1 MSLPIH
7 QMNGRFRLLPEY
19 SKLRDYIAD
28 WLLVYSDKVLKQ
40 KNFDNIP
47 TLNLEG
53 LQLYLVRRGTIIQ
66 TQNIN
71 EDYEK
76 SLDLQKQFFLGI
88 RQRGKVFE
96 TKSKLFFD
104 RPWDWEEFDRLR
116 RDLNVSKKN
125 GTFRLWS
132 MQGDKNLFLFLI
144 YDLSK
149 INEFKQ
155 SDKFKLASSP
165 FIDYLKKFP
174 IRIVLSLALGLVVLI
189 LFMYPL
195 MTFHL
200 CRYDIILGLI
210 LSAILLFTRDGI
222 SYLMTDWFNSLQEVE
237 IKQKRNE
244 MNKATLNFLT
254 SFSDTTN
261 DYGRKVAEQFRQNVK
276 WNLLK
281 QNQLDHL
288 KSVAES
294 DLYSNI
300 LLVSNIGVW
309 ELSDRFKVNSKE
321 LIDVFAEGFI
331 QKLLGRSLT
340 EPELSVLGNR
350 AGIMDIWVKEGKRVS
365 FMNNSMASSNDA
377 EFRITSVSQ
386 NDIGLFWSGI
396 VSENKEYAAYLVL
409 HNNTLE
415 MLKVFLK
422 QLKAIKKSEYTYI
435 FSDER
440 NRILH
445 QWGANSSEIENR
457 FRMRQLSRLSDE
469 SSDWIQVTINHH
481 AFGKKMF
488 HVFTKR
494 SQVLEALNRRQAQF
508 KQILNLASCVAFVL
522 LLLLVLRF
530 RIQIAKVL
538 NGLNKATKS
547 DFDFHLAKFGWDE
560 TSQVLTSFNLINDKL
575 HSNQQLSPFV
585 AKEILDL
592 FRDKEGRLQRE
603 LADNAVVMFSDIR
616 SFTTL
621 SEQQT
626 PEEVVAMLNQYF
638 EIWAETVSR
647 YGGVIE
653 RFIGDAI
660 QVIFFQTKV
669 RNTQQAAIECAIK
682 TREKIME
689 WNLARQ
695 ARGEF
700 VVKNGI
706 GLATGDIR
714 FTILGNSVKR
724 HFVSQGEAVIKAEE
738 LEAISA
744 YGKSTC
750 IVSDRATMQLL
761 DGQYDFIRWTH
772 EDQLIFELKEE

>member
-1 MSLPIH
+1 
-7 QMNGRFRLLPEY
+7 
-19 SKLRDYIAD
+19 
-28 WLLVYSDKVLKQ
+28 
-40 KNFDNIP
+40 
-47 TLNLEG
+47 
-53 LQLYLVRRGTIIQ
+53 
-66 TQNIN
+66 
-71 EDYEK
+71 
-76 SLDLQKQFFLGI
+76 
-88 RQRGKVFE
+88 
-96 TKSKLFFD
+96 
-104 RPWDWEEFDRLR
+104 
-116 RDLNVSKKN
+116 
-125 GTFRLWS
+125 
-132 MQGDKNLFLFLI
+132 
-144 YDLSK
+144 
-149 INEFKQ
+149 
-155 SDKFKLASSP
+155 
-165 FIDYLKKFP
+165 
-174 IRIVLSLALGLVVLI
+174 
-189 LFMYPL
+189 

-222 SYLMTDWFNSLQEVE
+222 SYLMTDWFKSLQEVE

-244 MNKATLNFLT
+244 MNKETLNFLK

-261 DYGRKVAEQFRQNVK
+261 DYGRTVAEQFRKKVR

-288 KSVAES
+288 KSVSDS

-331 QKLLGRSLT
+331 QKLLGRPLT
-340 EPELSVLGNR
+340 KSELSVFGNR
-350 AGIMDIWVKEGKRVS
+350 AGIMDIWVKKAKRVS

-386 NDIGLFWSGI
+386 NDIGLFWSGV
-396 VSENKEYAAYLVL
+396 VSDDKQYAAYLVL

-422 QLKAIKKSEYTYI
+422 QIKATNKLEYTYV

-445 QWGANSSEIENR
+445 QWGANSPEIENR
-457 FRMRQLSRLSDE
+457 FRMRQLSRLSNE
-469 SSDWIQVTINHH
+469 SSDWIQVTNNHH

-488 HVFTKR
+488 HVFTKK
-494 SQVLEALNRRQAQF
+494 SQVLEALNKRQAQF
-508 KQILNLASCVAFVL
+508 KQILSLTSCIAFVFL
-522 LLLLVLRF
+522 IFLVFRF
-530 RIQIAKVL
+530 RTQIAKVL

-547 DFDFHLAKFGWDE
+547 DFNFHLSKFGWDE

-616 SFTTL
+616 SFTRL

-626 PEEVVAMLNQYF
+626 PEAVVIMLNQYF

-660 QVIFFQTKV
+660 QIVFFKSKV

-689 WNLARQ
+689 WNLERE

-700 VVKNGI
+700 GVKNGI
-706 GLATGDIR
+706 GLATSDIR

-724 HFVSQGEAVIKAEE
+724 HFVSQGEAVTKAEE

-750 IVSDRATMQLL
+750 IVTDRATMQVL